1 MARNIS
7 IFDSKIHATVG
18 TPLYMAPE
26 IVENKGH
33 SFKADVWSLGCVAYE
48 ILAKK
53 PPFLEYSYTDL
64 IDKILHGEIPPLPE
78 CYTPELREFVLK
90 FLVRDP
96 EARPSI
102 HQIMEDPFVK
112 GLFEEFEEEAC
123 TFLCTRANDN
133 FFINNK
139 GLKNDFVS
147 LKTYRFSEFQDSLSQ
162 SNLDI
167 LRRQSKN
174 SRFSRF
180 SNGSQII
187 ELAIDGESESEF
199 SKRIKGLIEINAGDK
214 PFSYDQQDAKVKPSF
229 TKNNCSPSPLEFVI
243 DPRLIRAA
251 QGPKKSHFINQPIE
265 INFSMTDSQI
275 SVDENDSESEKMD
288 LDFTPELKARVTK
301 DSFAFMDNY
310 LSLAMDR
317 RLEEESNDPRPE
329 PEVSAC
335 QELSPSK
342 PPLSEPPIDFKTPEK
357 EPKAENEL
365 LAKPKAPRLCRPN
378 NLKVNFAPEL
388 DSSRRDVSQ
397 RAVRTELKRKPTQ
410 KKEGNSNP
418 RLLSTLQS
426 SQGFKLKMK
435 TKSPIL
441 SAKKENLEGEV
452 SVPLRPLRERSKVPF
467 YNRDKLTRTSQLPN
481 ITLAK
486 SRLIDSLGGKFSLA
500 YAEVKRLVLSAGLSQ
515 VESLLN
521 DEEGLQALFT
531 KHKAEVLS
539 LAGSMEAAKS
549 LLLLNILET
558 RTDVF

>member
-48 ILAKK
+48 ILAKN

-64 IDKILHGEIPPLPE
+64 IDKILFGEIPPLPE
-78 CYTPELREFVLK
+78 CYSPELREFVLK

-123 TFLCTRANDN
+123 TFLSTRANEN

-162 SNLDI
+162 SKLDI
-167 LRRQSKN
+167 LRRQSKM

-180 SNGSQII
+180 SSGSQII
-187 ELAIDGESESEF
+187 EVAIDGESESEF
-199 SKRIKGLIEINAGDK
+199 SKRIKGLIEINAGDQR
-214 PFSYDQQDAKVKPSF
+214 FSSDQQDTKAKPSF
-229 TKNNCSPSPLEFVI
+229 TKNYCSPSPLELGI

-265 INFSMTDSQI
+265 VNISMTDSQI
-275 SVDENDSESEKMD
+275 SVDDSESEKMC
-288 LDFTPELKARVTK
+288 LDFTPEMKPRITK

-310 LSLAMDR
+310 LSLAMDGG
-317 RLEEESNDPRPE
+317 LEGESNDPRPE

-335 QELSPSK
+335 QEPSPGK
-342 PPLSEPPIDFKTPEK
+342 PPLSEPPIDFSTPKK
-357 EPKAENEL
+357 EPKSEDEL
-365 LAKPKAPRLCRPN
+365 LGKPQAPSLCRPK
-378 NLKVNFAPEL
+378 NLKVNFAPES
-388 DSSRRDVSQ
+388 DSSKRDISK
-397 RAVRTELKRKPTQ
+397 RAIRTELKRKSTLT
-410 KKEGNSNP
+410 KEGDSNP
-418 RLLSTLQS
+418 RLVSTLQS
-426 SQGFKLKMK
+426 SQGFKLKIK
-435 TKSPIL
+435 TKSPIF
-441 SAKKENLEGEV
+441 SAKKENLEGKV

-467 YNRDKLTRTSQLPN
+467 YSRDKITRTSQLPS

-515 VESLLN
+515 VEGLLH
-521 DEEGLQALFT
+521 DEEGLQALFV
-531 KHKAEVLS
+531 KHKAEVLA

-549 LLLLNILET
+549 LLLLNILEA